1 MSNGLKQ
8 DISIGQNLKALRKK
22 ANLSQRE
29 ASAQLEILGISMTE
43 DILAKIEQGRYSVR
57 ISVLLALKKIYGVS
71 SFDTFFDGLHL

>member
-43 DILAKIEQGRYSVR
+43 DIPAKVEQGRYSVR
-57 ISVLLALKKIYGVS
+57 ISVLLALKQIYNVN
-71 SFDTFFDGLHL
+71 SFDVFFDGLHL